1 MNENDFYKRFYS
13 INKRIDELKEE
24 AKELVWQEGIKVIIN
39 KIKRLNKT
47 SLSLRD
53 IVYGGW
59 LSPEDLLF
67 DGNDGYFAAK
77 SLRIVDGR
85 LVAVYNTINNHED
98 SYESLCE
105 YGEED
110 FLSPVDKTIARNL
123 LTQILP
129 TILEDDVLKYGRE
142 D

>member
-53 IVYGGW
+53 IVHGGW

-67 DGNDGYFAAK
+67 NSHDGYFAAK
-77 SLRIVDGR
+77 SLRIADDK
-85 LVAVYNTINNHED
+85 LVVVYNTINNHED

-110 FLSPVDKTIARNL
+110 FISPVDETIAKNL

-129 TILEDDVLKYGRE
+129 TILEDDVLKFKS
-142 D
+142 DD